1 MICVEGENDGVR
13 GVFAKEEKGVYAS
26 FMGGGVGP
34 KVRKECGGFDVD
46 ETVRGDEEVVAGLVG
61 GLCEAVGDAGANGC
75 QSFAWF
81 RAVEE
86 VEGAEGTGVQRA
98 GIGSVFV

>member
-1 MICVEGENDGVR
+1 MRIWGKVSTLICIEGENDGVR
-13 GVFAKEEKGVYAS
+13 GVFAKEEEGVDAT

-75 QSFAWF
+75 QSFARF
-81 RAVEE
+81 RVVEE
-86 VEGAEGTGVQRA
+86 VEGAEGAGV
-98 GIGSVFV
+98 